1 MRGLL
6 TLAGEGSRMLPWTRG
21 LRKELLPLYDRGIGG
36 EPVMKPV
43 ANFVL
48 ETLIDAGI
56 NDVVLVVGGQDG
68 GAAVQNYFTVDREFL
83 ARNAHKPDRVAEI
96 AAVHQ
101 RLESVRLRFATQSVP
116 RGFGD
121 AVLTA
126 QPFLGRD
133 PFVLHAGDAVLLE
146 RHRGHVPALLAKILE
161 RDHLDAVLFVRK
173 VPNPR
178 SYGVVEGKVVGREG
192 DLRRLHV
199 TGMEEKPSHPRSR
212 WAATAVY
219 SFTPRIFDALRSVQ
233 QEEPGVELEL
243 TAGVRRMLD
252 EGASVA
258 ALVLD
263 PRFADWR
270 SVGSPEGYMRA
281 LRRTYTIARTGRAF
295 GVPSTLGDTPIRPLL
310 PTSALV
316 PPAPSAHLEG
326 PAGAVRRSGPR
337 PRTPYDMPL
346 AFTGALVAGDEAT
359 TDGSTEPAPAVSGRS
374 NPRRAARSWIH
385 PHSDPPI

>member
-1 MRGLL
+1 MRGIL

-21 LRKELLPLYDRGIGG
+21 LRKELLPLCDRGLTGT
-36 EPVMKPV
+36 PVMKPV

-68 GAAVQNYFTVDREFL
+68 GASVQNYFTIDHEFL
-83 ARNAHKPDRVAEI
+83 ARLADKPERLRDIR
-96 AAVHQ
+96 AVYE
-101 RLESVRLRFATQSVP
+101 RLENVRLRFAVQSEP

-121 AVLTA
+121 AVLKA
-126 QPFLGRD
+126 QPFVGAN

-146 RHRGHVPALLAKILE
+146 RHRGHVPALLGRL
-161 RDHLDAVLFVRK
+161 RDRDDLDAVLFVRK

-178 SYGVVEGKVVGREG
+178 NYGVVEGRVVGREG

-199 TGMEEKPSHPRSR
+199 TGMEEKPTHPRSS

-219 SFTPRIFDALRSVQ
+219 CFSPRIFGALKKLAR
-233 QEEPGVELEL
+233 EEPDQELEL
-243 TAGVRRMLD
+243 TAGIQELLRQGGR
-252 EGASVA
+252 VA

-270 SVGSPEGYMRA
+270 SVGSPEGYIRA

-295 GVPSTLGDTPIRPLL
+295 GVPSTVREVPGPLSPSL
-310 PTSALV
+310 SVTGTGTE
-316 PPAPSAHLEG
+316 PAVG
-326 PAGAVRRSGPR
+326 PAWVLSLGERNLTGL
-337 PRTPYDMPL
+337 PL
-346 AFTGALVAGDEAT
+346 AFAGAFHPSSDDE
-359 TDGSTEPAPAVSGRS
+359 TEKGAPPAEP
-374 NPRRAARSWIH
+374 PRPLAAKRV
-385 PHSDPPI
+385 PRQPVRPRSDPPL

>member
-1 MRGLL
+1 MRAVL

-21 LRKELLPLYDRGIGG
+21 LRKELLPLCDRGLNGT
-36 EPVMKPV
+36 PVMKPV

-68 GAAVQNYFTVDREFL
+68 GASVQNYFTVDREFL
-83 ARNAHKPDRVAEI
+83 TRLADKPERLQDIR
-96 AAVHQ
+96 AVYE
-101 RLESVRLRFATQSVP
+101 RLENVRLRFAVQSEP

-121 AVLTA
+121 AVLHA
-126 QPFLGRD
+126 QPFIGTS

-146 RHRGHVPALLAKILE
+146 RHRGHVPALLGKL
-161 RDHLDAVLFVRK
+161 RDRDDLDAVLFVRK

-178 SYGVVEGKVVGREG
+178 SYGVVQGRVVGREG

-199 TGMEEKPSHPRSR
+199 TGMQEKPSHPRSS

-219 SFTPRIFDALRSVQ
+219 CFSPRIFGALKKVAR
-233 QEEPGVELEL
+233 ENPGRELEL
-243 TAGVRRMLD
+243 TAGIQELLRQ
-252 EGASVA
+252 GGSVA

-270 SVGSPEGYMRA
+270 SVGSPEGYIRA

-295 GVPSTLGDTPIRPLL
+295 GVPSTLREIPPPVRPALSVQGAGGEPMLEPAWVISLGERNVTDL
-310 PTSALV
+310 PLAFAGAFHPSADRSKETGTDAPD
-316 PPAPSAHLEG
+316 PPAP
-326 PAGAVRRSGPR
+326 PR
-337 PRTPYDMPL
+337 AKR
-346 AFTGALVAGDEAT
+346 AT
-359 TDGSTEPAPAVSGRS
+359 HPQ
-374 NPRRAARSWIH
+374 ARSQDQ
-385 PHSDPPI
+385 SSA